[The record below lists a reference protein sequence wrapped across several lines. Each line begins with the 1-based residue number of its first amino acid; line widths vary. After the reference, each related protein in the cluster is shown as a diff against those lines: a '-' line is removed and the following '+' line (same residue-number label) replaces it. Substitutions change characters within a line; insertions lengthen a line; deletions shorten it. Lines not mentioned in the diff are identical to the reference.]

1 MITFIGY
8 ASAIIIGLLV
18 GFTLQRGRAC
28 TNSAFRNFLLK
39 GNTEL
44 MMMIVVTVCV
54 ELIGYYILSTGTLGN
69 DFTSNPLPFSYI
81 LIPVGGLIFGLGTVM
96 AGGCAGGVCYRV
108 GEGSVSS
115 LLSLLGF
122 ATGIVLIGA
131 SPFTDDVN
139 ILRESTLLTIDG
151 GTPSLSSFLP
161 RIYWTVLAVI
171 ILIFTIYRYFK
182 KQKNQ
187 QLKLKH
193 LRPRWTV
200 INTGIVLGS
209 LGVLA
214 RYFSTTSGRAF
225 GLSTTDGI
233 AELFQSVFLFE
244 PLGWAGTFIGSLII
258 GSAISAYLNGETKLA
273 KPNKKSIPRF
283 YGGGILLGMGAML
296 ATGCNFG
303 HIFGGIPELGL
314 SSFAALIF
322 MLLGN
327 GLGSQLY
334 YVKLDNEFPISSP

>member
-1 MITFIGY
+1 
-8 ASAIIIGLLV
+8 
-18 GFTLQRGRAC
+18 
-28 TNSAFRNFLLK
+28 
-39 GNTEL
+39 
-44 MMMIVVTVCV
+44 
-54 ELIGYYILSTGTLGN
+54 
-69 DFTSNPLPFSYI
+69 
-81 LIPVGGLIFGLGTVM
+81 
-96 AGGCAGGVCYRV
+96 
-108 GEGSVSS
+108 
-115 LLSLLGF
+115 
-122 ATGIVLIGA
+122 
-131 SPFTDDVN
+131 
-139 ILRESTLLTIDG
+139 
-151 GTPSLSSFLP
+151 
-161 RIYWTVLAVI
+161 VI
-171 ILIFTIYRYFK
+171 ILIFTIYKYRN
-182 KQKNQ
+182 KQKSQ
-187 QLKLKH
+187 QLELKH
-193 LRPRWTV
+193 LLPRWTV
-200 INTGIVLGS
+200 INTGILLGL

-244 PLGWAGTFIGSLII
+244 PLGWAGTFIASLII

-314 SSFAALIF
+314 SSFAALFF